1 MDRANKSA
9 HLRGW
14 DDAIRTAL
22 GAMHNTASSELDDYY
37 DGWTDALTERP
48 IDATRI
54 ATSRDS
60 YARGYAAGVR
70 EHELADHAGYDA
82 E

>member
-1 MDRANKSA
+1 MHIANKT

-14 DDAIRTAL
+14 DDAIRIAR
-22 GAMHNTASSELDDYY
+22 GAMRNATSSELDDYF
-37 DGWTDALTERP
+37 DGWMDALTERP

-70 EHELADHAGYDA
+70 EHELAHQGGYDA